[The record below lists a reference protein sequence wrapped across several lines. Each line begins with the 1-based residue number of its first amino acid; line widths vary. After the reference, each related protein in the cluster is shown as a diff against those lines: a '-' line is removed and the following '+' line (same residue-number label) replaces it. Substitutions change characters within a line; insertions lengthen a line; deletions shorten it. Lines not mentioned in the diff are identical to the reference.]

1 MNSWI
6 PDLIA
11 RLGYLGIGLLMFAET
26 IFPPLPSEVIM
37 PLAGMEAGRGAMAL
51 PGVIAAGT
59 MGAMVGNIIW
69 YLVARTLGVTRF
81 GGLIDRYGRWLT
93 ISPHDVERGKRSFAK
108 GGAPFVCLGRLIPTI
123 RSIVSIPAGLVRMP
137 LGPFLLWSTIG
148 TAAWT
153 AMLAAAGYLLGQRYG
168 AVERYVG
175 PVSTA
180 IIIALVLWYA
190 WRVATWGR
198 RHGR

>member
-1 MNSWI
+1 MDSWI

-123 RSIVSIPAGLVRMP
+123 RSIVSIPAGLLTMP
-137 LGPFLLWSTIG
+137 FGRFVLWSFLG

-153 AMLAAAGYLLGQRYG
+153 AILAFAGSALGQGYG
-168 AVERYVG
+168 AVERFVA
-175 PVSTA
+175 PVSIGIILA
-180 IIIALVLWYA
+180 IGAAYV
-190 WRVATWGR
+190 WRVTTWR
-198 RHGR
+198 Q